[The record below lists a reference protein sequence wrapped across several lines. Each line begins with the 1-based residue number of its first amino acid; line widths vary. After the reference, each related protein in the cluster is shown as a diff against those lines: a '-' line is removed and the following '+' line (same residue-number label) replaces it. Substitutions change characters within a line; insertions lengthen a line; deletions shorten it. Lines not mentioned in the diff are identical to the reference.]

1 MRIFGFAFVLLL
13 VSFPLQQA
21 IAQTNTYDLDVL
33 IFDLNGFDAFEVG
46 GQLTVDLDS
55 DLIVSSN
62 VQLGI
67 NGVFQPAVQT
77 RINSGT
83 GGVIDFV
90 DVDGALFVISGDTDV
105 TVLGPQFE
113 SANHTFSISALP
125 EFDESQ
131 DIIFSTSAP
140 PGEFGSFG
148 LGSVGFAGDT
158 AAFGFELGTLAA
170 VAATVPEPSSLVVL
184 LLGTLSIGSRR
195 RRTA

>member
-21 IAQTNTYDLDVL
+21 IAQTNTYDLDVF
-33 IFDLNGFDAFEVG
+33 IIDINGFDAYDVG

-55 DLIVSSN
+55 DLIISSN

-77 RINSGT
+77 RFNSGT

-90 DVDGALFVISGDTDV
+90 DVDGVLSVVSGDTDV

-125 EFDESQ
+125 EFDEFQ
-131 DIIFSTSAP
+131 DITFGTSAP
-140 PGEFGSFG
+140 PGQFGSFP
-148 LGSVGFAGDT
+148 GSTSFGGDT
-158 AAFGFELGTLAA
+158 AANGFELGTLAA